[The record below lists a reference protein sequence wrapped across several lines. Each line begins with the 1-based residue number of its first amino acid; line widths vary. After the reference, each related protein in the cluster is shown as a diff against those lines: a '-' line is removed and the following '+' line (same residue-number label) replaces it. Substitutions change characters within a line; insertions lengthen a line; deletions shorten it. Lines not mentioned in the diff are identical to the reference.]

1 MKKILFISLLCFLSF
16 STLFSQTSIEKLDEK
31 AETIWQALQ
40 PFYSQ
45 KTKVFNGYIP
55 ENTPPPEDIK
65 KFLPLKKNGSTN
77 WHGGMSGIEDNA
89 LFNGTLLSSLI
100 DQYKITKNPI
110 IAKRA
115 KDLFNG
121 LKLNATAHGDKGFV
135 ARGVSPHDAK
145 TVYPGTS
152 VDQYTHFIY
161 GMLKYY
167 RSPIATEFEKKEIA
181 KIFTDIAEKMIR
193 EIRPDTTPPYS
204 FKFYK
209 GMPDDRGT
217 GKMMYTDE
225 QGKLYPSMRLPMI
238 YIATYATTKNQRY
251 LNLYE
256 KYIDSALEHE
266 FTSAKNYE
274 KDFKKWSPAYVA
286 IQRMYALDIVKSSE
300 KNQQRIKFISQ
311 TMDEVANAYT
321 QSKYFSFE
329 KDKPKKRGLRDCAE
343 LLHAKTL
350 APSYKLEG
358 IELET
363 FLRCM
368 KIIWLKNKSYSGSF
382 PTLLGAYWSARA
394 TNKLKLENLK

>member
-1 MKKILFISLLCFLSF
+1 MRKILFFVVLAFLNIPM
-16 STLFSQTSIEKLDEK
+16 LFSQTTIENLDKK
-31 AETIWQALQ
+31 AEMIWKALQ
-40 PFYSQ
+40 PFYSPN
-45 KTKVFNGYIP
+45 TKVFNGYIP
-55 ENTPPPEDIK
+55 EKIPTPEDIK
-65 KFLPLKKNGSTN
+65 KFLPLKKNGITN
-77 WHGGMSGIEDNA
+77 WHGGHSGIEDNA

-100 DQYKITKNPI
+100 DQYNITRNPT
-110 IAKRA
+110 IAQRTR
-115 KDLFNG
+115 DLYNG

-145 TVYPGTS
+145 TVYWGTS
-152 VDQYTHFIY
+152 IDQYTHFIY

-167 RSPIATEFEKKEIA
+167 RSSIATEAEKKEIA

-217 GKMMYTDE
+217 GKMFYTDK
-225 QGKLYPSMRLPMI
+225 QGNLYPSVRLPMI

-256 KYIDSALEHE
+256 KYIDSALENE
-266 FTSAKNYE
+266 FENAKNYE
-274 KDFKKWSPAYVA
+274 KIFKKWSPAYVS
-286 IQRMYALDIVKSSE
+286 IQRMYALDIIKSTE
-300 KNQQRIKFISQ
+300 KNDKRINLISQ
-311 TMDEVANAYT
+311 TMDEVAKAYT
-321 QSKYFSFE
+321 QSKFFSFE
-329 KDKPKKRGLRDCAE
+329 KDNPKKRGLRDYAE

-363 FLRCM
+363 FLYCM
-368 KIIWLKNKSYSGSF
+368 KTVWLKNKDYSSSF
-382 PTLLGAYWSARA
+382 HTLLGAYWSARA
-394 TNKLKLENLK
+394 TQKLKSENLK